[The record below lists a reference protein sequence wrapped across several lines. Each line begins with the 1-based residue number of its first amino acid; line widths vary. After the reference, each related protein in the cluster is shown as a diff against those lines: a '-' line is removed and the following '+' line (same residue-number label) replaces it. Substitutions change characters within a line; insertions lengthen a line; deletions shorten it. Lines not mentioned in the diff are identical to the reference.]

1 MPAESQ
7 DCKVTN
13 SYLFAGFANSKHTQT
28 HIMEFTHKVQKYALI
43 HCAAGEILAHMDEL
57 QTCSDSNSYFH
68 VLQIEKAALFIQFVE
83 DIYIIPGTETIQDSA
98 IKDMWNNIQCPK
110 FTYSVAGMAP
120 MWNPI
125 LIKLKEYQNK
135 INGKFLN
142 VTAPF

>member
-1 MPAESQ
+1 
-7 DCKVTN
+7 
-13 SYLFAGFANSKHTQT
+13 
-28 HIMEFTHKVQKYALI
+28 MEFTHKVQKYALI

-83 DIYIIPGTETIQDSA
+83 DIYIIPGSEIYNDYTIKS
-98 IKDMWNNIQCPK
+98 MWEHVLDPK
-110 FTYSVAGMAP
+110 SVYVYMDLSSIHMQSLKAKLDTYR
-120 MWNPI
+120 
-125 LIKLKEYQNK
+125 QT

>member
-1 MPAESQ
+1 
-7 DCKVTN
+7 
-13 SYLFAGFANSKHTQT
+13 
-28 HIMEFTHKVQKYALI
+28 MEFTHKVQKYALI

-83 DIYIIPGTETIQDSA
+83 DIYIIPGTDTIEDA
-98 IKDMWNNIQCPK
+98 RIKELWDYVQNPEYNYG
-110 FTYSVAGMAP
+110 TESHVP
-120 MWNPI
+120 MWQPI
-125 LIKLKEYQNK
+125 ISKMREYQKK